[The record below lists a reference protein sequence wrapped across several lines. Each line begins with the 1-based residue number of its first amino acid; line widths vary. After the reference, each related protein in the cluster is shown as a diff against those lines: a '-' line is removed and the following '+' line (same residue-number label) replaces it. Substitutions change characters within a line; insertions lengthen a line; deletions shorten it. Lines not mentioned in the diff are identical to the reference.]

1 MRRNTSY
8 DPPRR
13 NDTGGNG
20 GNGGGGMMESVGNG
34 LMAIGLI
41 FFVVVAGSV
50 ASDRYFGTKIKS
62 SDFKVGEIK

>member
-8 DPPRR
+8 DPARR

-20 GNGGGGMMESVGNG
+20 GMRMMESVGNG

-50 ASDRYFGTKIKS
+50 ASDRYFGTNIKKG
-62 SDFKVGEIK
+62 DFKVGEIK

>member
-1 MRRNTSY
+1 MRRNTGY
-8 DPPRR
+8 EPPRR

-20 GNGGGGMMESVGNG
+20 GMGMMESLGNG

-41 FFVVVAGSV
+41 FFVAVAGSV

>member
-1 MRRNTSY
+1 MRRNTGY
-8 DPPRR
+8 EPPRR

-20 GNGGGGMMESVGNG
+20 GIGMMESLGNG

-50 ASDRYFGTKIKS
+50 ASDRYFGTNIKKG
-62 SDFKVGEIK
+62 DFKVGEIK